1 MDCYITIIAITIHQ
15 RILFPSSFIST
26 DSAAPEHLLRLRLGH
41 SAYGKALSSNKLQ
54 PKLSNL
60 HPNEVGT
67 ESRFILILKVSNHI
81 EKLDT
86 LFDNTKINQSQVGLI
101 FRSRYVSKSFAR
113 QRLSFELQQS
123 QQLLC
128 TGDKTIW
135 LVLFFNGQIII
146 VLCQ

>member
-1 MDCYITIIAITIHQ
+1 M
-15 RILFPSSFIST
+15 
-26 DSAAPEHLLRLRLGH
+26 RLGQNQD
-41 SAYGKALSSNKLQ
+41 SYWYWRYQIISKKLY
-54 PKLSNL
+54 S
-60 HPNEVGT
+60 
-67 ESRFILILKVSNHI
+67 
-81 EKLDT
+81 

-101 FRSRYVSKSFAR
+101 FRSRYVSKSFAP

-146 VLCQ
+146 VLCQWQKLVCLLQSDSESVAILFIYDLQEKKEI